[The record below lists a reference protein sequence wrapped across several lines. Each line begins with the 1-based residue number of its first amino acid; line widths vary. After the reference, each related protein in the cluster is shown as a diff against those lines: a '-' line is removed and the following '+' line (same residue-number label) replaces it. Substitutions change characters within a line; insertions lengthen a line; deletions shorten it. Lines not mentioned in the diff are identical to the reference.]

1 VSPTPGSHESTGTR
15 LRLVPTLDDCA
26 PVLTLTVGDTVVY
39 ASHGIGCIEA
49 RLGGDEDVRAQVVLT
64 FESGLRVTLPVA
76 RARSAL
82 RLPSGELELEDVRQ
96 TLRSSSGPRIEP
108 WAKRFRTMR
117 DKVAAGEATSLAE
130 VVRDGLTRERELA
143 ERAGDRP
150 NVATSEHGLYLQ
162 ARKLLGAEIAF
173 SRGTD
178 AAEADVWI
186 VEQFDGQARI

>member
-1 VSPTPGSHESTGTR
+1 MSPTPGSHESTGTR

-143 ERAGDRP
+143 ERAGDRA
-150 NVATSEHGLYLQ
+150 NVATSERGLYLQ

-186 VEQFDGQARI
+186 VEQFDGQAHR

>member
-1 VSPTPGSHESTGTR
+1 VSPTQGSHESAGTR

-143 ERAGDRP
+143 ERAGDRA
-150 NVATSEHGLYLQ
+150 NVATSERGLYLQ

-186 VEQFDGQARI
+186 VEQFDGQAHR